1 MPKLPTFENLG
12 EWLNPPDVQDA
23 VIAYMDQLAAP
34 ALLRELYRPLGL
46 RRTSVNRVLQRLHNK
61 GIVRRWKIPADTRLP
76 VKHAQGRRL
85 GEGMRKCYLYQ
96 LNNQVE
102 L

>member
-1 MPKLPTFENLG
+1 MPKRRTFENLG

-34 ALLRELYRPLGL
+34 PLLRELYRPLAL
-46 RRTSVNRVLQRLHNK
+46 PRTSVNRVLQRLHNK
-61 GIVRRWKIPADTRLP
+61 GIVRRWKIPAVTHMPKRNEP
-76 VKHAQGRRL
+76 GARL
-85 GEGMRKCYLYQ
+85 GQSVRKCFLYQ
-96 LNNQVE
+96 LSSQVE